1 MSQEDQKFETS
12 LSIDWATHKCLKNK
26 AKQQVIGKT
35 VHQYL
40 SPVQMPKPL
49 RKYKQTNLT
58 IVVKHPWLVG
68 LTLRMCLCASPMVR
82 KSCDKGHTKET
93 AWLWMDGWSHSSA
106 GQDQVGQG
114 SASSTWPG
122 HDQSCSWPFVSC
134 VTVMAVCTWLL
145 SCVCSVCLDFFF
157 IEDISIITIGFPS
170 VIPFSAIYLCKRPLS
185 KGHTEGLEVS

>member
-114 SASSTWPG
+114 SASSTWPVLFLTIRFLCNCNG
-122 HDQSCSWPFVSC
+122 SLHMASLLCLLCVSGF
-134 VTVMAVCTWLL
+134 
-145 SCVCSVCLDFFF
+145 FFF

-170 VIPFSAIYLCKRPLS
+170 VIRFSAIYLCKSLLS